1 MGLKVVIT
9 MPTQEPRYLAFMLRL
24 WQARDNE
31 EMVWRA
37 SLEDPHSGERR
48 GFASL
53 EMLFAFLKEQTQG
66 NATQPQVLEIND

>member
-1 MGLKVVIT
+1 MT
-9 MPTQEPRYLAFMLRL
+9 TQEPRYLAYLLRL
-24 WQARDNE
+24 WQVRDNN

-53 EMLFAFLKEQTQG
+53 EMLVAFLQEQTRS
-66 NATQPQVLEIND
+66 ATQNQEQAEKIAQ